1 MLLEHDFLASSQ
13 TPGCSLHSSTSS
25 SQELPV
31 QPSEQTQPLT
41 GSHLSAPRPV
51 QSQVCEQ
58 FKPQFGT
65 SHALRI
71 DDYNNLL

>member
-1 MLLEHDFLASSQ
+1 MLLEQDFLASSQ
-13 TPGCSLHSSTSS
+13 TSGCSLHSSTSS
-25 SQELPV
+25 SHELPAH
-31 QPSEQTQPLT
+31 PLEQTQPLT

-65 SHALRI
+65 SHTLKI
-71 DDYNNLL
+71 DDIKYI